1 MSTKSARR
9 VDLTPVLIFAAS
21 KGISLNFSD
30 LLEVAFQAGYEP
42 DHMHCVRRL
51 SGGQEEVYHLNLD
64 YSFPPQPTFETLVRA
79 SWGDACLNDR
89 WGTLDADALTFLRVT
104 ADEWHER

>member
-1 MSTKSARR
+1 MSNIRSKR
-9 VDLTPVLIFAAS
+9 VDLTPLLFLAT
-21 KGISLNFSD
+21 KMGCPLTMRY
-30 LLEVAFQAGYEP
+30 LLEVTFQAGYEP
-42 DHMHCVRRL
+42 DHMHCVRMVDGR
-51 SGGQEEVYHLNLD
+51 EEVYHLNLD